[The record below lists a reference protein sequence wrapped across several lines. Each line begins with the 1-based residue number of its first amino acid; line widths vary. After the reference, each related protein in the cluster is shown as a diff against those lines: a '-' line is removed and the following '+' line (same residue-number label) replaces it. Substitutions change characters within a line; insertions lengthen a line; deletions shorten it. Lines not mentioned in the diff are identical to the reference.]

1 LNKNETFIKSI
12 IIRIVGI
19 GDGIAKCPFDPEDN
33 STAIWVETGNPGGHA
48 AIYSGTNAEFTK
60 ADTVIFR
67 GDIFDANTGNFQIW
81 LWFHYPIL
89 NNVQK
94 VNPTL

>member
-1 LNKNETFIKSI
+1 MLWYLPHNFT
-12 IIRIVGI
+12 RIFKFKDNHSQPFPTGI

-67 GDIFDANTGNFQIW
+67 GDIFDANTGRREYTF
-81 LWFHYPIL
+81 
-89 NNVQK
+89 K
-94 VNPTL
+94 RTLK